1 VFGVSINDADRLA
14 WLRTF
19 MEQPGAARSL
29 RQSSGLSEQDMA
41 TAIGVTPSAIG
52 RWERG
57 ERIPRGPRAVDYARL
72 LQRLHRRALAAAP

>member
-1 VFGVSINDADRLA
+1 MSIHDADRLA

-29 RQSSGLSEQDMA
+29 RQSSGLSETDVA
-41 TAIGVTPSAIG
+41 TAIGVTASAVG

-72 LQRLHRRALAAAP
+72 LQRLQKRLAAAP